1 MLNVRKQCG
10 THPKQF
16 GFKKRASCAH
26 AVFVLRQVIKYAR
39 IMSKRVYM
47 CALDASKA
55 FDKVIRLVLWWKL
68 AMKGLCVMLLK
79 ALMAYYASSQII
91 VQVNGVSSKMFSS
104 TVGNKQGGPISAEF
118 YDQYGDEM
126 TYLVE
131 DLVEG
136 IWLGSIK
143 CDIAQYADDVTL
155 IAETAKGFQ
164 KQIDVC
170 SEYGSTYGIQFN
182 PEKTMIIVFN
192 VDVIRTAEEIM
203 NDSWQNNTLNGMPI
217 QVVNSI
223 KILGQII
230 SDDGLD
236 VEHIEKRMKATNGMT
251 AKLNCMNLTSLH
263 IHPKTKAQLFRTYFR
278 PILTYGT
285 ENMALDTQEI
295 NQLKR
300 MEGNCL
306 KRVLKIPTRCRTT
319 DLFDSLRIEQSA
331 DYFLRMK

>member
-1 MLNVRKQCG
+1 ML
-10 THPKQF
+10 
-16 GFKKRASCAH
+16 
-26 AVFVLRQVIKYAR
+26 AR
-39 IMSKRVYM
+39 H
-47 CALDASKA
+47 
-55 FDKVIRLVLWWKL
+55 
-68 AMKGLCVMLLK
+68 
-79 ALMAYYASSQII
+79 YYASSQII

-104 TVGNKQGGPISAEF
+104 TVGNKQGGLISAEF

-306 KRVLKIPTRCRTT
+306 KRMLQYIKT
-319 DLFDSLRIEQSA
+319 DLEPQ
-331 DYFLRMK
+331 